1 MDTGKVL
8 DVELL
13 SKMCHTCK
21 KLDKN
26 PKTSET
32 AALKADHL
40 PKCKSNYQGSS
51 PAMEP
56 EGAARIFNRSV
67 ELSKLLYSEF
77 YGDGDSKS
85 LLL

>member
-8 DVELL
+8 DVEPL
-13 SKMCHTCK
+13 SKMCHACK

-77 YGDGDSKS
+77 YGNGDSKS